1 MSNVQ
6 SPFDLLKSFSG
17 LIHRQPLFINLR
29 LDVDSYHFT
38 FLDKQGEKL
47 PEDAEAPDFIA
58 QLTDILPTLSSHR
71 KALLSIPKSWCK
83 ALSESRESTLQLVFV
98 RHDDDI
104 PIVSEDNHFRF
115 ARHANVMSDVM
126 SDGNQD
132 ELLLIDMQQHDIEQL
147 EENLPAWRTNHNQ
160 LCAINV
166 NNISDYNLCQS
177 NNIDLSQGDFYTLPS
192 LSGRKKMGPSL
203 QTLTELLVK
212 LQNPDIEADELSTTI
227 NQDVALSYKLL
238 RLINSAFFGLP
249 REVSSTQQAI
259 VMLGQN
265 KIKTWASL
273 LGLSGI
279 DDKPVELRVVAMTRA
294 RMCELLAKYYKG
306 QPDLF
311 FAAGLFSTLD
321 ALMDTPL
328 PALVEKLP
336 LSPELNE
343 ALLTRSGPA
352 GQALSDALNYE
363 QGRWDE
369 LTASS
374 IPIEILAHV
383 YLDAI
388 RWSKELNSQ
397 LSS

>member
-1 MSNVQ
+1 MSNEQ
-6 SPFDLLKSFSG
+6 SPFELLKSFSG
-17 LIHRQPLFINLR
+17 LIHRQPLFINHR

-47 PEDAEAPDFIA
+47 PEDAEAPAFIA

-71 KALLSIPKSWCK
+71 KALLSIPRSWRE
-83 ALSESRESTLQLVFV
+83 ALSESRASTLQLTFV
-98 RHDDDI
+98 LHDDEI
-104 PIVSEDNHFRF
+104 PIVSEGNRFRF
-115 ARHANVMSDVM
+115 ARHADVM
-126 SDGNQD
+126 SNANQD
-132 ELLLIDMQQHDIEQL
+132 ELLLIDMQQHNIEQL
-147 EENLPAWRTNHNQ
+147 EENLPEWRNNHSQ

-166 NNISDYNLCQS
+166 NDTSDYNLCQS
-177 NNIDLSQGDFYTLPS
+177 NNIDLSQGGFYTLPS
-192 LSGRKKMGPSL
+192 ISGRKKIDPSL

-212 LQNPDIEADELSTTI
+212 LQNPDIEAEELAATI

-249 REVSSTQQAI
+249 REVSTTQQAI

-306 QPDLF
+306 QADLF

-328 PALVEKLP
+328 PTLIEKLP

-343 ALLTRSGPA
+343 ALLTRNGPA

-369 LTASS
+369 LTTSP